1 MTFPLSTSN
10 YYNNNNNDYNYSLK
24 DNRFISLKRI
34 SHFISEPFNL
44 ELDEN
49 EQALFVSSCH
59 NESVVY

>member
-10 YYNNNNNDYNYSLK
+10 NNNNNINYSLK
-24 DNRFISLKRI
+24 NNCFISLKRI
-34 SHFISEPFNL
+34 SQFISELFNSGL
-44 ELDEN
+44 GEN

>member
-10 YYNNNNNDYNYSLK
+10 NNNNYYSLK
-24 DNRFISLKRI
+24 NNRFISLKRI
-34 SHFISEPFNL
+34 SQFISELFNL
-44 ELDEN
+44 GLGEN